1 MGKGSRTTQTTNQT
15 TQNTTPTWVS
25 DALKGYT
32 GQVSSFGQTDPRSL
46 VAPAS
51 ALQNQAF
58 QQGGLLG
65 QGSNS
70 AIQGVLDNGADS
82 YQDYMSP
89 YKRDVVDTTLADYDA
104 NAGQTR
110 AAQAAAA
117 ARNSSFGGSRYGV
130 QEAQT
135 EGQLAR
141 GRASTEAT
149 LLDQGYNTAQG
160 LFANDQNRQLSA
172 AGLLGSEN
180 RANTGLL
187 AGLGETQRGIDA
199 NYRTADLSMLQAL
212 GGLYGQ
218 GQYGLFSGQTQ
229 NGTTA
234 NKENPGLLSTVGQVA
249 QTGASLAALFSDKRL
264 KRNIVALGGG
274 LYAYNYLWSDD
285 LDFGVMAQEQEHVIE
300 GPGGF
305 LMVDYRRV

>member
-1 MGKGSRTTQTTNQT
+1 MTSKSTKQTTNQT

-32 GQVSSFGQTDPRSL
+32 GQVSAFGQTDPRSL

-51 ALQNQAF
+51 DLQNQAF
-58 QQGGLLG
+58 NQAGLLG
-65 QGSNS
+65 QGSNQ
-70 AIQGVLDNGADS
+70 AIQGVMNNGAKS
-82 YQDYMSP
+82 YEDYMSP
-89 YKRDVVDTTLADYDA
+89 YKRDVVDTTLADYDV

-117 ARNSSFGGSRYGV
+117 ARNQAFGGSRYGV

-199 NYRTADLSMLQAL
+199 NYRTADLSMLEAL

-218 GQYGLFSGQTQ
+218 GQYGLFGGQTT
-229 NGTTA
+229 NGTTV
-234 NKENPGLLSTVGQVA
+234 NKENPGLLSTVGQ
-249 QTGASLAALFSDKRL
+249 AA
-264 KRNIVALGGG
+264 
-274 LYAYNYLWSDD
+274 
-285 LDFGVMAQEQEHVIE
+285 
-300 GPGGF
+300 
-305 LMVDYRRV
+305 YRSVCR